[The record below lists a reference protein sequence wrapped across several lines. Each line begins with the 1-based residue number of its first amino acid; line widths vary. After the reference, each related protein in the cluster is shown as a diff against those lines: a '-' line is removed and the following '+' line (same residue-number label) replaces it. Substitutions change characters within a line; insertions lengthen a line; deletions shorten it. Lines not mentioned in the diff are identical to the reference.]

1 MCLGGKGGPLALS
14 KGKVGKAQMRRSW
27 IIIENDSVLG
37 DSDAAAN
44 EIRLREIYAG
54 KELSEREIE
63 NIACMFYCHVDWQQN

>member
-1 MCLGGKGGPLALS
+1 
-14 KGKVGKAQMRRSW
+14 MRRTW

-37 DSDAAAN
+37 DSCAAAN

-63 NIACMFYCHVDWQQN
+63 DIARMFYCRVDWQQN

>member
-1 MCLGGKGGPLALS
+1 
-14 KGKVGKAQMRRSW
+14 MRRTW
-27 IIIENDSVLG
+27 IIIENDSVLD

-63 NIACMFYCHVDWQQN
+63 DIASMFYCRVDWQRS

>member
-1 MCLGGKGGPLALS
+1 
-14 KGKVGKAQMRRSW
+14 MRRMW

-37 DSDAAAN
+37 DSCSAAN

-63 NIACMFYCHVDWQQN
+63 DIARMFYCRVDWQPN